1 MSTKK
6 DRLEAKRREQAAAK
20 VAREEKKKAQ
30 DADIPEQ
37 VRQLDVD
44 IKQAQSELDKV
55 YRDAEM
61 IGLSLRGFGKTEHF
75 AGSDSGLF
83 NNRLQAKRQNIHL
96 LRLKK
101 ENLLNKQDPHRAQSI
116 HANKVACKL
125 RYRSAQCFWGTIFG
139 DLGQIQKSDAPVKI
153 GSDIEVIKRMSVGL
167 ILTSESPVRCYH
179 TIDDRD
185 VRCDCTQKAPRE
197 WCLSQRALELQAVG
211 KLVMDDSTQRYQ
223 DVLIES
229 GGARNVMLG
238 LGGMGGA
245 VTRALLARAE
255 DGDDQPTEDRFSDDY
270 SGS

>member
-37 VRQLDVD
+37 VRQLDLE

-75 AGSDSGLF
+75 AGHDSGLF

-125 RYRSAQCFWGTIFG
+125 RYRSAQNFWGTIFG
-139 DLGQIQKSDAPVKI
+139 DLSQIQKSDAPVKVAPDVEI
-153 GSDIEVIKRMSVGL
+153 IKRMSVGL
-167 ILTSESPVRCYH
+167 LLTSQSPVRCYH
-179 TIDDRD
+179 TLDDRD
-185 VRCDCTQKAPRE
+185 VRCDCTQEGPRD
-197 WCLSQRALELQAVG
+197 WILSDRARELQAVG
-211 KLVMDDSTQRYQ
+211 KLVLDDSTQRYQ
-223 DVLIES
+223 DVMIES
-229 GGARNVMLG
+229 GGARNVKLG
-238 LGGMGGA
+238 LAGMGGA
-245 VTRALLARAE
+245 VTRFLLAKAQE
-255 DGDDQPTEDRFSDDY
+255 DDQSD
-270 SGS
+270 S